1 MAAGAA
7 EASAARDDGAAHY
20 AANAG
25 VSEDCSRCIHA
36 IAGREAALAD
46 GDSEIPETAGASAPS
61 ATTGSAEAWKGC
73 QGGCGRGRGPGGPG
87 ACSGCR
93 QEEREGRN
101 RCAAATASSEGRGC
115 KGPQSAEGR
124 EAQVV

>member
-25 VSEDCSRCIHA
+25 VSQDCSRCIHA

-61 ATTGSAEAWKGC
+61 ATTASAEAWKGC
-73 QGGCGRGRGPGGPG
+73 QGGCGRGPGGPG

-101 RCAAATASSEGRGC
+101 RCAAAIARSEGRGC
-115 KGPQSAEGR
+115 EGPQSAEGR